1 MSTLASLVTSTSK
14 QWTRALLLA
23 ALAMGCGSEAARDSG
38 VLTDAGAT
46 SDGSSSGRT
55 SGGASNDGAADAGSS
70 PAEAAPL
77 DDASSQCTTGPA
89 GVTARRAA
97 DFLNLL
103 SLQAHASNGTPA
115 YLNATQFV
123 ADAQF
128 VGARHV
134 RDAVNTS
141 GAGLDALKALVQ
153 AGITLVAQVAPTPGG
168 SANTLV
174 VSDLVAADHSWQS
187 FAPNAVYALESC
199 NEPELDSFTYNGQT
213 TGQGNSWVPVALF
226 TSDYYKAVKG
236 DPALAPLPFFGVSRV
251 GAEPDN
257 AGLQFLVVP
266 TPTPAGVLVPA
277 GTVLGDYFTQHI
289 YPMEIQYLQGGLVG
303 SAQTID
309 PTAGDQFDTDLHW
322 NAVQTFHAGFSGYPS
337 DTAAR
342 AIPKVITE
350 FGYSTTATSPGG
362 AQVDENTQAKDI
374 LTGLLNAWTKGYA
387 LVSLYETYEGG
398 DGYGIFAS
406 PGTPKVAATY
416 LHNFTT
422 ALADDAADAR
432 TFQPGSLAVAT
443 SGLPASASFVL
454 LQTSGCHFKLV
465 LWNNATN
472 WDLGTGAP
480 IGVSATPVTVSFGS
494 SVSYEVYDPT
504 NGTTPIASKTGA
516 ASANVSVADYPIVI
530 DIH

>member
-174 VSDLVAADHSWQS
+174 VSDSRRGRPFVAKLRAERGLR
-187 FAPNAVYALESC
+187 PR
-199 NEPELDSFTYNGQT
+199 ELQRARARFVHVQRPDDGPGQQL
-213 TGQGNSWVPVALF
+213 GACRPVHVRL
-226 TSDYYKAVKG
+226 
-236 DPALAPLPFFGVSRV
+236 
-251 GAEPDN
+251 
-257 AGLQFLVVP
+257 
-266 TPTPAGVLVPA
+266 
-277 GTVLGDYFTQHI
+277 
-289 YPMEIQYLQGGLVG
+289 LQG
-303 SAQTID
+303 S
-309 PTAGDQFDTDLHW
+309 
-322 NAVQTFHAGFSGYPS
+322 
-337 DTAAR
+337 
-342 AIPKVITE
+342 
-350 FGYSTTATSPGG
+350 
-362 AQVDENTQAKDI
+362 
-374 LTGLLNAWTKGYA
+374 
-387 LVSLYETYEGG
+387 EG
-398 DGYGIFAS
+398 
-406 PGTPKVAATY
+406 
-416 LHNFTT
+416 
-422 ALADDAADAR
+422 
-432 TFQPGSLAVAT
+432 
-443 SGLPASASFVL
+443 
-454 LQTSGCHFKLV
+454 
-465 LWNNATN
+465 
-472 WDLGTGAP
+472 
-480 IGVSATPVTVSFGS
+480 
-494 SVSYEVYDPT
+494 
-504 NGTTPIASKTGA
+504 
-516 ASANVSVADYPIVI
+516 
-530 DIH
+530 